1 MPTAFRIICSVLLL
15 VPGIAA
21 AHPGH
26 DLTMSAMNGLLHP
39 LTGLDHVLAMVATG
53 LWASHLG
60 KRASLMLPIAFVLA
74 MLLGGALSLLGVGL
88 PALEPMIA
96 LSVAVF
102 GVVIAARVRVNELFG
117 AALVATFAIF
127 HGYAHANEASGLP
140 IPFAAGFSI
149 ATMGLSWAGIRIGAR
164 FVSRES
170 RATRIAGS
178 LIGASGAVLLLG
190 I

>member
-1 MPTAFRIICSVLLL
+1 MTTAPRITCSMLLL

-26 DLTMSAMNGLLHP
+26 DFAMSAIDGLLHP
-39 LTGLDHVLAMVATG
+39 LTGLDHVLAMIATG

-60 KRASLMLPIAFVLA
+60 KRATLTLPVVFVLA
-74 MLLGGALSLLGVGL
+74 MLFGGTLSMIGIGL

-102 GVVIAARVRVNELFG
+102 GLVIAARVRVSEVIG
-117 AALVATFAIF
+117 AALVATFAVF
-127 HGYAHANEASGLP
+127 HGYAHASEASGLQ
-140 IPFAAGFSI
+140 IPFAVGFSI
-149 ATMGLSWAGIRIGAR
+149 ATMSLSAAGIWLGAR
-164 FVSRES
+164 FLSQKLRV
-170 RATRIAGS
+170 TQVAGS
-178 LIGASGAVLLLG
+178 LISASGAMLLLG